1 MMGMRER
8 IWYRFHMEST
18 ITPKLSLPISYFSFF
33 ENTKY
38 FFNTHTYGEKG
49 EDFKGTDSGVYPKGP
64 NS

>member
-1 MMGMRER
+1 
-8 IWYRFHMEST
+8 MEST